1 MRYHWLAVIDQM
13 IGDDNKNAADRP
25 VTPRPAHAGYQSAAG
40 VMPSGER
47 DGDPAKSMGTA
58 RTAALVCLSAVVMPY
73 GDTNCMPEVDRCYWC
88 ILGVRKRHVDLGV
101 SHNTFRSQVGH
112 EHRASIASLAER
124 IPQKPQ
130 QNRTFLKN
138 VPKCV
143 HMIESRLGTAQAVP
157 RFGSIYVVR
166 APCRVRPLVSTS
178 SRGPKSGVRMPDRDP
193 RDA

>member
-1 MRYHWLAVIDQM
+1 ML
-13 IGDDNKNAADRP
+13 
-25 VTPRPAHAGYQSAAG
+25 TSACL
-40 VMPSGER
+40 
-47 DGDPAKSMGTA
+47 T
-58 RTAALVCLSAVVMPY
+58 TLSA
-73 GDTNCMPEVDRCYWC
+73 
-88 ILGVRKRHVDLGV
+88 RKLVTSTAL
-101 SHNTFRSQVGH
+101 
-112 EHRASIASLAER
+112 ASLRSLSEYRKNHSKTAHSS
-124 IPQKPQ
+124 
-130 QNRTFLKN
+130 KN